1 MNEADVNP
9 GTVATLEELVVA
21 VFRVRQAIGRR
32 TGMSDVELGT
42 LMHLTESPSS
52 PGELAK
58 MLQVST
64 AASTGIV
71 DRLEKRG
78 HVERRPHQTDRRR
91 TEVHLTDSG
100 LREMD
105 SQIQPSVDALIE
117 LDARL
122 SPSEREIVDRFLHE
136 AIAAFDIVIG
146 DDA

>member
-1 MNEADVNP
+1 MNESDVNP

-42 LMHLTESPSS
+42 LMHLTGSPSS

-91 TEVHLTDSG
+91 TEVHLTESG

-105 SQIQPSVDALIE
+105 DQIQPSVDALIE